1 MRLNDLVNHR
11 VCRLIF
17 ILLAD
22 TSLKK
27 KQTLIS
33 DLNGLPNIPTIEYNG
48 VPYIKKADNYK
59 KFCCWQ
65 SLRKRN
71 DFGQIREMPINIE
84 SVH

>member
-1 MRLNDLVNHR
+1 MVNHR

-22 TSLKK
+22 TSLEKN
-27 KQTLIS
+27 TLIS
-33 DLNGLPNIPTIEYNG
+33 DLNGLPNIPTIEYIG
-48 VPYIKKADNYK
+48 VTYIKKVDNYK

-65 SLRKRN
+65 SLRKGN
-71 DFGQIREMPINIE
+71 DFGQIPEMPINIE